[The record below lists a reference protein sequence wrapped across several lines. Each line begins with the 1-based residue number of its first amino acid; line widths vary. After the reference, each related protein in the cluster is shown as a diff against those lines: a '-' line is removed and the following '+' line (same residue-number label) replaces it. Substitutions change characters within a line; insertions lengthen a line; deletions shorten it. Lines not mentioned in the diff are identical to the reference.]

1 MKEKSLQ
8 ILFGHWLKANWKQSA
23 AFELKICKTN
33 RFNLKCI
40 AEHQLANL
48 EVANNRLFFYKL
60 PDLGLQNPFDCLTLF
75 QVPAYV
81 VIFFYKPRQT
91 KKFCAIPIGHV
102 IAYVGSGQKSITEKE
117 AEELASLRGF
127 IGTLC

>member
-1 MKEKSLQ
+1 MNERDLQ
-8 ILFGHWLKANWKQSA
+8 CLFRNWLRANWKSSA
-23 AFELKICKTN
+23 AFELKICKTD

-40 AEHQLANL
+40 APHQLANL
-48 EVANNRLFFYKL
+48 ELANNRLFTYKL

-81 VIFFYKPRQT
+81 VIFFYKPRQP
-91 KKFCAIPIGHV
+91 KKFHAIPIGHV
-102 IAYVGSGQKSITEKE
+102 IAYINSGQKSLTEKE

-127 IGTLC
+127 VGELK